1 MGKAFFGY
9 QLEGL
14 KLQGGQA
21 VWIPLG
27 VYPSEEALARA
38 KSERGGRPD
47 LVEFRQCAYFL
58 DDCDAD
64 RVIRRPSA
72 GKVVFDDT
80 HLLA

>member
-14 KLQGGQA
+14 KLQNGQA

-38 KSERGGRPD
+38 RSERGGRPD

-64 RVIRRPSA
+64 RVVRRPTA
-72 GKVVFDDT
+72 PKVVFDDT

>member
-14 KLQGGQA
+14 KLQGSQA

-27 VYPSEEALARA
+27 VYPSAEALARA

-47 LVEFRQCAYFL
+47 LVEFRECAYYL
-58 DDCDAD
+58 DDCESD
-64 RVIRRPSA
+64 RVIRRPTA
-72 GKVVFDDT
+72 AKVLFDDT